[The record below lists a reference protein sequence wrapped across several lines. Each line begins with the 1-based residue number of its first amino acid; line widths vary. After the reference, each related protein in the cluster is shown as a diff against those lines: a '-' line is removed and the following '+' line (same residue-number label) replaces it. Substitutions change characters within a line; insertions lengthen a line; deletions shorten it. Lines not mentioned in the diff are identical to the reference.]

1 MDEAKAEDVMLL
13 LTRSLRAS
21 MAEACSLLEACG
33 HPCRAAPRRVV
44 DAQSLRGGTRSFRGG
59 ARARCQRP
67 DAGGGVGCG
76 RAGGHWQSKREQEES
91 DAPFVRCGFRAID
104 NG

>member
-1 MDEAKAEDVMLL
+1 MDEAEAEDVTLL

-33 HPCRAAPRRVV
+33 HPCRAAPYSKLAGRHSKLSGWGAGAVPASRCGR
-44 DAQSLRGGTRSFRGG
+44 RGG
-59 ARARCQRP
+59 
-67 DAGGGVGCG
+67 V
-76 RAGGHWQSKREQEES
+76 RAGGHWQLKREREES